1 MSARSDHSLI
11 TKRSFRAFCIAGLCC
26 LVISSAFARQK
37 ITVDVEAI
45 DGTHILSKAETFL
58 KEPPLT
64 VTAFSSPRSAG
75 GLHEYFSEG
84 DYWWPDPKN
93 PDGPYIQRD
102 GMTNPDNF
110 NKHRE
115 ALRHFCDVVSGLTAA
130 YMITGEEKYAA
141 QAIRHLNAW
150 CADDATKMY
159 PHLKYAQ
166 AIKGRFTGRG
176 TGIIDTIH
184 LIEVARAVE
193 VLSGSTSFKKGEE
206 AAIKQWFAEY
216 LQWLTTH
223 QYGIAEREAKN
234 NHGTWWGAQVAAFA
248 HLVNDTATLSYCRS
262 RFKNVFLPKQMAADG
277 SFPEELRRTKPYSYS
292 IFHLEGMTTL
302 CWILSTPADN
312 LWEFTLPDGRNMRKA
327 LQFLYPYIVDKSK
340 WPYAKDVMHFEAFP
354 ARQPFLLFAGIA
366 LGEPKYIDTWKK
378 LETDANNE
386 EVWRSIPI
394 QQPVLWVQ

>member
-1 MSARSDHSLI
+1 LI
-11 TKRSFRAFCIAGLCC
+11 TTKRSLLASCIVGLCC
-26 LVISSAFARQK
+26 LLVSSACARQK
-37 ITVDVEAI
+37 VVVDVATI
-45 DGTHILSKAETFL
+45 DRARILSSAEACL

-75 GLHEYFSEG
+75 GIHEYFSEG

-115 ALRHFCDVVSGLTAA
+115 VLRHFCDIVSALTAA
-130 YMITGEEKYAA
+130 YKITGEEKYAA

-150 CADDATKMY
+150 CVDDATRMY

-166 AIKGRFTGRG
+166 AIKGKFTGRG

-193 VLSGSTSFKKGEE
+193 VLAGSKSFKEGEE
-206 AAIKQWFAEY
+206 GAIKQWFAEY

-223 QYGIAEREAKN
+223 QYGIDEREAKN
-234 NHGTWWGAQVAAFA
+234 NHGTWWAAQVATFA

-262 RFKNVFLPKQMAADG
+262 RFKNVFLPKQLAADG

-292 IFHLEGMTTL
+292 IFNLEGMVVI
-302 CWILSTPADN
+302 CRVLSTTADN

-327 LQFLYPYIVDKSK
+327 VQFLYPYIVDKSK
-340 WPYAKDVMHFEAFP
+340 WPYAKDVMHFDAFP
-354 ARQPFLLFAGIA
+354 VRQPFLLLAGIA
-366 LGEPKYIDTWKK
+366 LSEQRYVETWKK
-378 LETDANNE
+378 LDADSKNE
-386 EVWRSIPI
+386 EVRRSIPI
-394 QQPVLWVQ
+394 RQPVLWVQ